1 MSDDLER
8 VSLGEIF
15 WDSEDGSAY
24 IEWDGDVMPLNSGD
38 WQDLAKMAAAAQD
51 VTEDA
56 MQMLIIARMML
67 EQGTNGTIH

>member
-15 WDSEDGSAY
+15 WDNEDGSAY

-56 MQMLIIARMML
+56 MQMLIISRMML